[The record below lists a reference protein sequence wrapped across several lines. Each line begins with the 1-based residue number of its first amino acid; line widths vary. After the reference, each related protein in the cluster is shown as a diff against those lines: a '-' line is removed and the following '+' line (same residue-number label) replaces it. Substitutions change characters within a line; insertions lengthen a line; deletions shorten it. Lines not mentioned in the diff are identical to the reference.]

1 YPRDKADLF
10 LGDRPVNHG
19 AEILTVIFI
28 FAGSMAMLGCFTGIV
43 TTWIKYRAKRVVSA
57 ELTARL
63 SEISDR
69 MAKLDTAV
77 DAMAVEV
84 ERTSEGQRFVTKV
97 LAERGTTPA
106 PSDAARSGGSAQRH

>member
-1 YPRDKADLF
+1 M
-10 LGDRPVNHG
+10 NHG

-28 FAGSMAMLGCFTGIV
+28 FAGVITAMGCFTGIL

-57 ELTARL
+57 DLTARL
-63 SEISDR
+63 AEISDR

-84 ERTSEGQRFVTKV
+84 ERISEGQRFVTKV
-97 LAERGTTPA
+97 LAERGSTPA
-106 PSDAARSGGSAQRH
+106 IGDPARAGGSAQRH